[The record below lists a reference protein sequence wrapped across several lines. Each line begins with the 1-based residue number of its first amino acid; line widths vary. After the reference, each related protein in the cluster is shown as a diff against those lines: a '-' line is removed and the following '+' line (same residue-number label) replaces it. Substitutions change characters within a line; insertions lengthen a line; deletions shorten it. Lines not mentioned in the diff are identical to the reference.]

1 MFLSLYNEQCVK
13 FVYIV
18 HLDKGDGVVISQSN
32 LLNQILVSVHGL
44 KLEVD
49 SNEKEVEIGK
59 SEDLKLKLR

>member
-1 MFLSLYNEQCVK
+1 MFFALYNEQCVK

-18 HLDKGDGVVISQSN
+18 HLDKGDVIVILQSN

>member
-1 MFLSLYNEQCVK
+1 M
-13 FVYIV
+13 YIV
-18 HLDKGDGVVISQSN
+18 HLDKGDGIVILQSN

>member
-1 MFLSLYNEQCVK
+1 MFLALYNEQCVK

-18 HLDKGDGVVISQSN
+18 HLDKGDDIVILQRN